1 MVKREQE
8 ISKEKDIKNFMNKPS
23 FSNWNQ
29 IITLIENFFV
39 TTEFQANIIKNL
51 KKITK

>member
-1 MVKREQE
+1 
-8 ISKEKDIKNFMNKPS
+8 MNKPS

-51 KKITK
+51 KKITKQLRTTSQNSVLKRT